1 MAMAIGH
8 YFRGEKT
15 RQDLDRQRRQLEY
28 DLQEVKIQ
36 LQKRVP
42 PREEDKLNAKK
53 RKLEFQLQEVHEELK
68 ELTEREKEREEQ
80 RLRAERESEE
90 QHRRE
95 MDKLHLLQEASFER
109 NQRRRQENR
118 EQRKEKMRKY
128 NLEASIESTK
138 EGLSPCCT
146 IA

>member
-1 MAMAIGH
+1 M
-8 YFRGEKT
+8 YT
-15 RQDLDRQRRQLEY
+15 R
-28 DLQEVKIQ
+28 
-36 LQKRVP
+36 
-42 PREEDKLNAKK
+42 
-53 RKLEFQLQEVHEELK
+53 

-109 NQRRRQENR
+109 NQGQRQENR

-128 NLEASIESTK
+128 NLEASIESAK
-138 EGLSPCCT
+138 ERLSPCCT
-146 IA
+146 VVL